1 MCSSKAN
8 HQSSLSNSLI
18 ITISKFQIMKKTY
31 IIPEALVVSLFA
43 NAPVLQDPSVPS
55 DDEHIDAEV
64 FETKGH
70 AATGGGKSI
79 WDEEW

>member
-1 MCSSKAN
+1 
-8 HQSSLSNSLI
+8 
-18 ITISKFQIMKKTY
+18 MKKTY

-43 NAPVLQDPSVPS
+43 NAPVLQDPSLDR
-55 DDEHIDAEV
+55 DDDNINAED

-70 AATGGGKSI
+70 AATGGSKNI

>member
-1 MCSSKAN
+1 
-8 HQSSLSNSLI
+8 
-18 ITISKFQIMKKTY
+18 MKKTY

-55 DDEHIDAEV
+55 DDDHINAGDFEV
-64 FETKGH
+64 KG
-70 AATGGGKSI
+70 ASTGNGKSI